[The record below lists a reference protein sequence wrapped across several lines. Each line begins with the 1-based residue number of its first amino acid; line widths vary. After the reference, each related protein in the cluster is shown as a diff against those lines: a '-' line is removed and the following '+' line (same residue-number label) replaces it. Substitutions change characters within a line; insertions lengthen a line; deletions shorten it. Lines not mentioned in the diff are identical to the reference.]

1 MKLIKGIILCI
12 VLSGCGKTPI
22 ADFSWSPQNPKAG
35 EEVQFTNLSTDAKE
49 FSWNFGDMDI
59 SNESNPKHTY
69 QKSGNYIIDLNA
81 TSGLKTDI
89 KTVTI
94 IVTP

>member
-1 MKLIKGIILCI
+1 MKLIIVIILCM
-12 VLSGCGKTPI
+12 VLSGCGKTPK
-22 ADFSWSPQNPKAG
+22 ADFTWSPQNPKAG
-35 EEVQFTNLSTDAKE
+35 QEVQFTNLSTDAKK
-49 FSWNFGDMDI
+49 FSWNLGDMNI
-59 SNESNPKHTY
+59 SSESNPKHTY
-69 QKSGNYIIDLNA
+69 QKSGDYIVDLNA

>member
-1 MKLIKGIILCI
+1 MKLIKVIIFCLA
-12 VLSGCGKTPI
+12 LSSCGKNPK
-22 ADFSWSPQNPKAG
+22 AEFSWSPQNPKAG
-35 EEVQFTNLSTDAKE
+35 QEVQFTNLSTDAKK
-49 FSWNFGDMDI
+49 FSWNLGDMNI
-59 SNESNPKHTY
+59 SSESNPKHTY
-69 QKSGNYIIDLNA
+69 QKSGDYIVDLNA